1 MLMERKFDLP
11 ADVGYI
17 LDGACEEHE
26 ILGAHHYAISTYG
39 EVSRLDEIMNRERI
53 SRGVRGRREM
63 TAEICAYA
71 SEIIAEMPERERA
84 WVAVL
89 AHAHARRIVDDYADH
104 LASWNFEDATVGGC
118 AIAFRG
124 CIRMDRD
131 GNPTPKARRKLHSP
145 KAIRRYVRFYDL
157 GFLLSPLAVLKT
169 LPLPNST
176 FLADTFYQE
185 QERRIRDRRDA
196 QYAEMARVIDAN
208 RAGLKKAPKQVKA
221 DTTARK
227 VVKRAAVLA
236 SALLGASTVA
246 AFAKGEPVQLTG
258 QRINFEIRAAGKLSS
273 MGHGGIKIMLSDKA
287 GEKLAGLCVYHK
299 DTPALDQLTA
309 FALRVESG
317 EEEEIVKVG
326 NLYQVTPAGA
336 QHDLLKS
343 RIKQEEPPR
352 FHPDARW
359 AGARS
364 PQFQARKALYLGA
377 TIDIYRDAIATLLF
391 GRRAQSIIA
400 FRKDNTN
407 G

>member
-1 MLMERKFDLP
+1 MLVERTFDLP

-26 ILGAHHYAISTYG
+26 ILGCHHYAISTYG
-39 EVSRLDEIMNRERI
+39 EVPRLDEIMNRERTG
-53 SRGVRGRREM
+53 RGIRGRRQM
-63 TAEICAYA
+63 TDDICAYA
-71 SEIIAEMPERERA
+71 NEIIAAMPEHERA

-118 AIAFRG
+118 AIAFRS
-124 CIRMDRD
+124 CLRMDRD

-145 KAIRRYVRFYDL
+145 KAIRRYVRLYDL
-157 GFLLSPLAVLKT
+157 DFLLSPLAVLKL
-169 LPLPNST
+169 LPLPNNAS
-176 FLADTFYQE
+176 LADGFYRE
-185 QERRIRDRRDA
+185 QERRIRERRDA
-196 QYAEMARVIDAN
+196 QYAAMARVIDAN
-208 RAGLKKAPKQVKA
+208 RAGLKKAPKQIK
-221 DTTARK
+221 TESTARK

-246 AFAKGEPVQLTG
+246 AFAKGEPVQLSG
-258 QRINFEIRAAGKLSS
+258 QNINFEIRAAGKLSS
-273 MGHGGIKIMLSDKA
+273 VGHGGIKIMLSDKT

-309 FALRVESG
+309 FALRIESG

-326 NLYQVTPAGA
+326 NLYQVTPVGA

-343 RIKQEEPPR
+343 RIKKEEPLG
-352 FHPDARW
+352 FYPDARL
-359 AGARS
+359 AGSRS
-364 PQFQARKALYLGA
+364 PQFQARMAQYLGA
-377 TIDIYRDAIATLLF
+377 TLDIYRDAIATFLF
-391 GRRAQSIIA
+391 GRRARSIIT
-400 FRKDNTN
+400 FRKDNAN